1 MTIKNAA
8 EKAMHLGK
16 QLQAVVEVG
25 KVLDEIGDLDNA
37 RIEAERDAKE
47 ADTAMQHAFDE
58 LSQVQ
63 TQVLTEKTDFER
75 LKKESKEHVAEATAR
90 HDNIIAEARKER
102 DALLAAAN
110 HSSEQRVAKA
120 NQEVNALQDTKDR
133 LLKEI
138 TDAQKSVTNLENQMK
153 ALKERL
159 G

>member
-16 QLQAVVEVG
+16 QLQAVIEVG

-37 RIEAERDAKE
+37 RIEAERGAALAKE
-47 ADTAMQHAFDE
+47 GLE
-58 LSQVQ
+58 LAQSEQNIAAVACSRARD
-63 TQVLTEKTDFER
+63 DFQN
-75 LKKESKEHVAEATAR
+75 LKKEMKEYQAEATAR
-90 HDNIIAEARKER
+90 HDHIIAEARKER
-102 DALLAAAN
+102 DVILSDTN

-120 NQEVNALQDTKDR
+120 NQEVNALQDTKDK